1 MNPFEMPDELL
12 LHVNDQ
18 LKGLEILFLGLV
30 VTRLY
35 KITSPPHVGRSSAVA
50 AHQAS
55 HTDSTNPFGLHLS
68 ASDIY

>member
-12 LHVNDQ
+12 LHVNDE

-35 KITSPPHVGRSSAVA
+35 KITSLPLILVV
-50 AHQAS
+50 QVQ
-55 HTDSTNPFGLHLS
+55 
-68 ASDIY
+68 